1 MQGKGNSRLG
11 RIDEEYRKELSQIIG
26 YELKDPSITG
36 LISVTK
42 VKVTSDLKFAKVYV
56 SILNSKNIKDTLAGL
71 KKSAGFIRTEL
82 ARRVNLRN
90 TPELI
95 FELDDSLE
103 YGAKIDSILKQIMP
117 KKESAEKSEK
127 IDNENE

>member
-1 MQGKGNSRLG
+1 MQGKNNPRLG

-26 YELKDPSITG
+26 YELKNPNVTG

-56 SILNSKNIKDTLAGL
+56 SILNSKNVKDTLAGL
-71 KKSAGFIRTEL
+71 KKSSGYIRTEL
-82 ARRVNLRN
+82 AKRVNLRN

-95 FELDDSLE
+95 FELDDSIE
-103 YGAKIDSILKQIMP
+103 YGAKIDSILKEIMP
-117 KKESAEKSEK
+117 KKQEEE
-127 IDNENE
+127 EN